1 MIKITSIEITD
12 FGRHHSIKSKLQGC
26 VVGLAG
32 PNGRGKS
39 TVLQAIQFGLTGT
52 IDHPDPL
59 RAFIRRSSGENP
71 PAAAEVTLEF
81 VADGK
86 VGKIQRRITRTTV
99 TRKLWWDGA
108 EKPITSDA
116 EVSSIM
122 LDILGVDKKAINSTV
137 FIRQGEMASM
147 FGLETDRR
155 EFYTKLLMLGH
166 LAKIANV
173 IETHRETV
181 ASSVQ
186 DLGAVR
192 DAAQASYEEARRF
205 FETCES
211 EMKGLPSP
219 AEYLALV
226 RNVSSQYSAV
236 AAAEDAATAAKTQLQ
251 QHVPA
256 GEDAALWLVN
266 ARQQQQEWQKKL
278 TSLTQRKQANL
289 QASADQS
296 KTDLALLSARGL
308 KQQFAELADAEAK
321 LKEAGELGDSPE
333 SSVKRAEAMLKKFDD
348 LDTLTTSIPGATAS
362 EREAEEKVTAGT
374 EVVAALQTAY
384 DANRE
389 SYVLIRNALQMRRD
403 LLRGLEVGG
412 GHSDHCP
419 LCGGTTPPDPEHLRK
434 EITDLEG
441 QLKKAEDKGVVS
453 GDALRAKQKDAGALQ
468 RAHATLAD
476 ALAKHLND
484 QRRLQIE
491 TSLTTRE
498 TTQQGLNEATAKLQ
512 AWHAKAHEHARLTQV
527 VDRYRVAVKGKTE
540 PTQHEIDN
548 LVAQEAS
555 QAQALKDAPWRAL
568 IDGAMLHDA
577 AEEAKSTSDAV
588 ETVQKQIAE
597 VDAAQRSMEAA
608 HDSLRKLLAD
618 VPLGFFPSDGAPVL
632 TQQMVQSKL
641 TELEKAQQTLD
652 EARGRHDAANESMK
666 AASRKIDELD
676 LRTAEQKT
684 RLALAKDLEMLR
696 DTFRPNGASLEFLN
710 YKFGQIAQLAGDY
723 LAESGADFMVSASED
738 LPLSYDFLRT
748 DRADEAWMP
757 QSRMSGGQKVRLAV
771 ATLRALHAMIMPNVG
786 LLSLDEPTTHLDEEA
801 KRAMADMLRKIGEE
815 GTLQMIVCDH
825 SPTLIEAFSDRIE
838 LPA

>member
-71 PAAAEVTLEF
+71 PSAAEVTLEF

-122 LDILGVDKKAINSTV
+122 FDILGVDKKAINSTV

-192 DAAQASYEEARRF
+192 DAAQATYEEARRF

-219 AEYLALV
+219 AEHLALV
-226 RNVSSQYSAV
+226 RAISSQHSAV
-236 AAAEDAATAAKTQLQ
+236 ATAEDAATAAKTQLQ

-256 GEDAALWLVN
+256 GEDAALWLTN
-266 ARQQQQEWQKKL
+266 ARQQRQEWQKKL

-289 QASADQS
+289 QASADRS
-296 KTDLALLSARGL
+296 KTDLALLSARGR
-308 KQQFAELADAEAK
+308 KQLFTELADAEAK
-321 LKEAGELGDSPE
+321 LKEAGELEACPE
-333 SSVKRAEAMLKKFDD
+333 PAVCRARDMLKKFDD
-348 LDTLTTSIPGATAS
+348 LDALKTAIPGATAS
-362 EREAEEKVTAGT
+362 EKEAAEKVTAVA
-374 EVVAALQTAY
+374 EVATALQTAY

-389 SYVLIRNALQMRRD
+389 SYILIRNALQMRQD

-412 GHSDHCP
+412 GHADHCP
-419 LCGGTTPPDPEHLRK
+419 LCGGATPPDPEHLRK
-434 EITDLEG
+434 EIADLEV
-441 QLKKAEDKGVVS
+441 QLKQAEEKGAAS

-468 RAHATLAD
+468 RAHTALAD
-476 ALAKHLND
+476 ALTKSLTD

-491 TSLTTRE
+491 TSLTTKE
-498 TTQQGLNEATAKLQ
+498 ATQQGLNAATTKLQ
-512 AWHAKAHEHARLTQV
+512 AWHAKSHEHTRLTQV
-527 VDRYRVAVKGKTE
+527 VDRYKAAVKDKKE
-540 PTQHEIDN
+540 PTQNEIDN
-548 LVAQEAS
+548 LVAQEES
-555 QAQALKDAPWRAL
+555 QAKALSENSWVPEDDVEFKAA
-568 IDGAMLHDA
+568 DGK
-577 AEEAKSTSDAV
+577 AKSTSDAV

-597 VDAAQRSMEAA
+597 VEAAEKNMEAA
-608 HDSLRKLLAD
+608 HDSLRKLLASI
-618 VPLGFFPSDGAPVL
+618 PPGLFAQDGAPVL
-632 TQQMVQSKL
+632 TQQMIQDKL

-723 LAESGADFMVSASED
+723 LAESGADFMVSASEE

-801 KRAMADMLRKIGEE
+801 KRAMADMLRKIGDE
-815 GTLQMIVCDH
+815 GTLQMLVCDH
-825 SPTLIEAFSDRIE
+825 SPTLIDAFSDLIE
-838 LPA
+838 IPE